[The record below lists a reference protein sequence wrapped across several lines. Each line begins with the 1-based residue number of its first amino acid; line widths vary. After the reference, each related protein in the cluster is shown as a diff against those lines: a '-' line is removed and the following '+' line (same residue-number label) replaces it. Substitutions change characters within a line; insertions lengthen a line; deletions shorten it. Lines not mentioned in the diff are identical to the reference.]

1 MARKVKKNKR
11 GRGRG
16 MRFFATMGKTCG
28 ACIRGFCL
36 WFCNPNCRGCCC
48 ECDETNELVSKNSLN
63 SELPYKINDEEENA
77 ENMRDETK
85 NEPFTTDNPEVGG
98 IEDVE
103 VGEKEEVEVDE
114 KDEKKEEEEEYVKE
128 EEKEEEEKEV
138 EKEVEINVDV
148 FGNNDKSHIEA
159 GEANEPEP
167 QNTTQDKIYDWLP
180 TWSWFTNLFNTS
192 EHMQNEP
199 LTTDNPEV
207 GEIEEE
213 YVDAEDWEKEQV
225 EKYEDGQEENKEEI
239 VDDGNMK
246 EPTKEPITQPSSSV
260 QTNSEQ

>member
-1 MARKVKKNKR
+1 
-11 GRGRG
+11 
-16 MRFFATMGKTCG
+16 MGKTCG

-48 ECDETNELVSKNSLN
+48 ECDETELITKN
-63 SELPYKINDEEENA
+63 SELPYKINDEEEEQA

-85 NEPFTTDNPEVGG
+85 NEPATTDNPEVGE

-103 VGEKEEVEVDE
+103 YAEVGEKGEVEVDE

-128 EEKEEEEKEV
+128 DGKEEDEKEV
-138 EKEVEINVDV
+138 ENEVETNVDV

-167 QNTTQDKIYDWLP
+167 QNATQDKIYDWLP

-192 EHMQNEP
+192 ENLQDETKNEP
-199 LTTDNPEV
+199 PTTDNPEV
-207 GEIEEE
+207 GEIEEV
-213 YVDAEDWEKEQV
+213 YVEDWEKEQV
-225 EKYEDGQEENKEEI
+225 EKYEDGQEDKEEAEDI

-246 EPTKEPITQPSSSV
+246 EETTKEPITQPSSSV
-260 QTNSEQ
+260 QTDSEQ